1 MSSEVSGALSTAL
14 EKPKERLIHTLVV
27 HITASQMPNGTGSQN
42 RRAQKNLELRVLP
55 RQPKLQRIRGARQK
69 SKVKEVLAQSAEV
82 E

>member
-1 MSSEVSGALSTAL
+1 MYIYIYVY
-14 EKPKERLIHTLVV
+14 
-27 HITASQMPNGTGSQN
+27 TASQMPNGTGSQN

-55 RQPKLQRIRGARQK
+55 RQPKLQMIRGARQK

>member
-1 MSSEVSGALSTAL
+1 
-14 EKPKERLIHTLVV
+14 
-27 HITASQMPNGTGSQN
+27 MPNGTGSQN

-55 RQPKLQRIRGARQK
+55 RQPKLQMIRGARQK